1 MSGACSQPLQCPA
14 TAMRQLDPVTNPRHM
29 CEGYSS
35 RFVMCVCVC
44 VCVCARVCA
53 GPAELVRMVRPKQDH
68 FFSAWLGNGH
78 LCILFIEW

>member
-29 CEGYSS
+29 CEGYSG

-44 VCVCARVCA
+44 VCVHVY
-53 GPAELVRMVRPKQDH
+53 VQDRRNWSEWSGQDRTT
-68 FFSAWLGNGH
+68 FSALGWVMVIYVSY
-78 LCILFIEW
+78 L